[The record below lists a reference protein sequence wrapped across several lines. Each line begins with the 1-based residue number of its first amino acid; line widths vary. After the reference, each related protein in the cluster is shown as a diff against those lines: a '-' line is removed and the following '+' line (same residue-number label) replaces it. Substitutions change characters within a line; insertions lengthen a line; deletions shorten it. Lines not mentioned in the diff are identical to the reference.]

1 MKNTLRY
8 LLIAAIFV
16 IASELSAA
24 NAAAQNLAQQPQVE
38 MRSTSAMPSSGSSLP
53 QAAVV
58 GTSTTYGAPGA
69 SYAPGGPRRAA
80 SGEDGGDTPPGD
92 PHGPNEDPIG
102 DALLPLLLF
111 ACAYVGIR
119 AFRRKRAQC

>member
-16 IASELSAA
+16 IASGLSAA
-24 NAAAQNLAQQPQVE
+24 NAAAQTLAQQPQVE
-38 MRSTSAMPSSGSSLP
+38 MRSTSVMPSSGSALP

-58 GTSTTYGAPGA
+58 GTSTTYSPSGVANAP
-69 SYAPGGPRRAA
+69 SGPRRGWGSG
-80 SGEDGGDTPPGD
+80 SGEPEDRPEPY
-92 PHGPNEDPIG
+92 PDPIG

-111 ACAYVGIR
+111 ACAYMGIR
-119 AFRRKRAQC
+119 AFRRKRA